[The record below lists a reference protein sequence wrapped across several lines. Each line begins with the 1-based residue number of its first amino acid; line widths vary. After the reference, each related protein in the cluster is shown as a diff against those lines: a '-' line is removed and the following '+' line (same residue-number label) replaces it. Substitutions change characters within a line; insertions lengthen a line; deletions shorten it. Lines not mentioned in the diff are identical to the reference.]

1 MSKRKHTENQ
11 FVTDD
16 CDEQVLIQEILHYFN
31 IWKLKIN
38 IQFQAKSYI
47 FLKRL
52 IFEIQR
58 WVQKMQ
64 KNYLWKF
71 KYYLSNW
78 KAYSLNFKLYSLKS
92 RTRKIIRY
100 RAKSMNIFEI
110 KSIIFK
116 MQTLF
121 FAEHSLLFRMSLY
134 FLYTILITL
143 HVCVILFMTSPL

>member
-64 KNYLWKF
+64 KNYLWN
-71 KYYLSNW
+71 SNII
-78 KAYSLNFKLYSLKS
+78 YQIGKL
-92 RTRKIIRY
+92 
-100 RAKSMNIFEI
+100 
-110 KSIIFK
+110 
-116 MQTLF
+116 TLWI
-121 FAEHSLLFRMSLY
+121 SNC
-134 FLYTILITL
+134 IL
-143 HVCVILFMTSPL
+143 